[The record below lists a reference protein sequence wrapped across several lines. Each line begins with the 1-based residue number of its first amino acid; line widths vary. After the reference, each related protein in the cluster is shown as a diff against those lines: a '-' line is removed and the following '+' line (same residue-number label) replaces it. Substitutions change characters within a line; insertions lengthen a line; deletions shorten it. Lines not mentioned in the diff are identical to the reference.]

1 MSEDAEDS
9 DGSSGALIQLSMDAG
24 QFLEK
29 LAGNSLEE
37 LDGLFGDW
45 LRYQRL
51 KLATGRLEGAR
62 EMCRKADIDNPGEV
76 SLSTLAPWLE
86 GASIEDNSS
95 LHEMW
100 ESLLANA
107 ADPRDGRRETHRSFA
122 RILKQIE
129 PPEQRVLKAL
139 YHIDSESGDKERGL
153 TILGTYPDDGTIIDK
168 IGVLAPSHDRLQL
181 AKINL
186 VRLGLCVRGRN
197 SAVVPEDENPP
208 QPQEAPHAVHISDFG
223 RAFYEACQPPNPT
236 RSC

>member
-1 MSEDAEDS
+1 MPDDSE
-9 DGSSGALIQLSMDAG
+9 GSANSGGAIMNVSVNAG
-24 QFLEK
+24 QFLQK
-29 LAGNSLEE
+29 LTGGAVEEAG
-37 LDGLFGDW
+37 GLISDW

-51 KLATGRLEGAR
+51 KLTAGRLEGAR
-62 EMCRKADIDNPGEV
+62 KMCREAGINNPEEV
-76 SLSTLAPWLE
+76 SVSTLAPWLE

-107 ADPRDGRRETHRSFA
+107 ADPRDDRIETHRSFV

-139 YHIDSESGDKERGL
+139 YHIDSESGEKERGL
-153 TILGTYPDDGTIIDK
+153 TLLDSYPDDGKIINE

-181 AKINL
+181 AKTNL
-186 VRLGLCVRGRN
+186 IRLGLCVRGRN

-208 QPQEAPHAVHISDFG
+208 QPQEAPYAVHISDFG